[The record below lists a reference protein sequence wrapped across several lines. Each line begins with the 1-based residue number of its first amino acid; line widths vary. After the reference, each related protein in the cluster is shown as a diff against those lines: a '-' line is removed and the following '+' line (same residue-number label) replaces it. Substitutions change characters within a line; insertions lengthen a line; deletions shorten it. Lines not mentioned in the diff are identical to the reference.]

1 MPASGLERGRR
12 DPEVERE
19 LPGLELSQLLVG
31 VSGKRSLTGGSP
43 PAVLARLA
51 HLSDRWRGARAVSMR
66 QEAIPAAY
74 RALYRQIGL
83 DPDRTRPPL
92 EALVLERMLDG
103 GFLSRGLL
111 ADVLAVALID
121 TGVPVW
127 ALDDDRLDGSLGVR
141 LSREHEC
148 LGPARHAPPLGRGRL
163 VIADAANAVAILF
176 GISAPGC
183 EPVGRT
189 RRLRLFSIQAPGV
202 PDLHVEEALFQCR
215 LALDAI
221 A

>member
-1 MPASGLERGRR
+1 MRWGWR

-19 LPGLELSQLLVG
+19 LPGLALAQIVVELST
-31 VSGKRSLTGGSP
+31 KRSLTGSSP
-43 PAVLARLA
+43 PGVLLRLA
-51 HLSDRWRGARAVSMR
+51 HLSDRWHGARAVNMR
-66 QEAIPAAY
+66 VAAIPAAY
-74 RALYRQIGL
+74 RSLYRQIGL

-92 EALVLERMLDG
+92 ESLVLERMLDG

-127 ALDDDRLDGSLGVR
+127 ALDDERLDGLLGIR
-141 LSREHEC
+141 ISRDHEP
-148 LGPARHAPPLGRGRL
+148 LGPDRHAPPLGAGSL
-163 VIADAANAVAILF
+163 VVADASNAVAVLF
-176 GISAPGC
+176 GICASECKPQ
-183 EPVGRT
+183 GRT

-202 PDLHVEEALFQCR
+202 PNLHVEEALLQCSS
-215 LALDAI
+215 ALDSI